1 MSEHPIRRVS
11 KAASRLLIGLAATGL
26 VIMTA
31 VVTWQVIGR
40 YILSSSPSW
49 TEQTAQVLM
58 IWFAFLAAAA
68 GVREGFHIRI
78 VALEEA
84 ASPRIRRVM
93 QVTGALI
100 VAACGLAML
109 VLGAELVLRTWGHT
123 IPSLGISRGLA
134 YLGLPISG
142 ALIFVFALEKVLFPE
157 PDTGKP
163 EPDPAKEAA

>member
-1 MSEHPIRRVS
+1 MSEHPVRRLS
-11 KAASRLLIGLAATGL
+11 KAAARLLIGLAATGL
-26 VIMTA
+26 VIMT
-31 VVTWQVIGR
+31 VIIGWQVIGR

-49 TEQTAQVLM
+49 TEQAAQVLM

-84 ASPRIRRVM
+84 ASPRIRHLM
-93 QVTGALI
+93 QIVGALV
-100 VAACGLAML
+100 VAGCGLAML
-109 VLGAELVLRTWGHT
+109 VLGGELVVRTWTHT

-142 ALIFVFALEKVLFPE
+142 ALILVFALEKMLTPE
-157 PDTGKP
+157 RGET
-163 EPDPAKEAA
+163 KEAA